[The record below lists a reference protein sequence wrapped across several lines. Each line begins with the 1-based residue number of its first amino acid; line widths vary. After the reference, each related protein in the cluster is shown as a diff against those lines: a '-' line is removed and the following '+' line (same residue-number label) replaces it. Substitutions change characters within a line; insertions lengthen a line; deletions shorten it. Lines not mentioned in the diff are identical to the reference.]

1 MKKYLILV
9 CLAFITISCYNSNK
23 TVEVKYTHP
32 LLKPYDSTANIF
44 DDDKYFKK
52 NILKFI
58 EEYGPMSFRK
68 ENNEW
73 YIYRYEA
80 SIIYTGTRFKL
91 FRVPLDSLY
100 MTNYKRMEIFDKY
113 FNVSPYED
121 NKNRYLID
129 YSFKLNNIYCAEGID
144 YDYKNKDYKDYKL
157 IHDINIDEFGFNNYD
172 TDMIES
178 VDGSAIAINTTNHRI
193 KNIKLKISIY
203 DNILDGKLVTED
215 IFLVNDT
222 LNINEL
228 KIISISYKP
237 HKKFKGKGLTPGN
250 IEIIYYEK
258 F

>member
-1 MKKYLILV
+1 MKKYIIIV
-9 CLAFITISCYNSNK
+9 CLAFNTISCYNSNK
-23 TVEVKYTHP
+23 AIEVKYIHP

-44 DDDKYFKK
+44 DDEKYLKE

-58 EEYGPMSFRK
+58 QEYGPLSLRK

-73 YIYRYEA
+73 YIYRYE
-80 SIIYTGTRFKL
+80 SSFVYTGTRFKL

-100 MTNYKRMEIFDKY
+100 MTNYERMEIFDKY
-113 FNVSPYED
+113 FNVSPFED

-129 YSFKLNNIYCAEGID
+129 YSFKLNNIFNAEGID
-144 YDYKNKDYKDYKL
+144 YDFKNKDYKDYKL
-157 IHDINIDEFGFNNYD
+157 LHDVNIKNFGFNNYD
-172 TDMIES
+172 NDTIEN
-178 VDGSAIAINTTNHRI
+178 VEGSAIVINTTNHRI

-203 DNILDGKLVTED
+203 DDIFDGKLVTED
-215 IFLVNDT
+215 TFLVRDT

-250 IEIIYYEK
+250 VEIIDYEK